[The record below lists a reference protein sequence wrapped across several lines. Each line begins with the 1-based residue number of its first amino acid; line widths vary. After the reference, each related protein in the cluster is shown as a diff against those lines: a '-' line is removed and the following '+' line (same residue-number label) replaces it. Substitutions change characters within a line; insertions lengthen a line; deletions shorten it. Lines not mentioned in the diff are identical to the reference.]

1 MDRLAEIF
9 GKENVLKDEP
19 MSRHTTFR
27 IGGAADFF
35 VKVQTISQLQEAMRY
50 LKKEQIPFYIVGN
63 GSNLLVRDEGVR
75 GVVLQLGE
83 RFSGYEFLH
92 ETPGSVA
99 QSGTAVDKN
108 QIVMVRA
115 KAGSL
120 LGRLGKEF
128 AEYSLSGFEFASGI
142 PGTLG
147 GAVYMNAGAYGGEIK
162 DILVRAT
169 LMDMDGSLFEFTNQQ
184 MQFGYRKS
192 IAAEKNYIVLEADLA
207 LHASSTEEVLA
218 KVEECNE
225 LAPLHNPANLIG
237 IRACQDL
244 MPNVPMVGVF
254 DTAFHQ
260 TMPKVAY
267 LYGLPYE
274 MYVKYG
280 LRRYGFHG
288 TSHKYVA
295 RQAAEM
301 MGEHMSDLRFI
312 TCHLGNGASIAAIK
326 YGKSIDTSMG
336 YTPLEGLVM
345 GTRSGEID
353 PAIIP
358 FLMEKENM
366 NAQQIDDYLNRRS
379 GILGISGLSSDFRD
393 LESAANRGDERSQ
406 LAIDIFAYKVKKYIG
421 GYVAAMGGVD
431 AIIFTAGLGEN
442 SPFMRDKICNGLEYL
457 GTRIDPELNKL
468 RGKQM
473 EISIKRARVKIF
485 VIPTNE
491 ELVIARDTLN
501 ICRRIIKL

>member
-1 MDRLAEIF
+1 MIIFVVNCGSSSIKYQLLNMNGEQVLAKGLIERIGMEGSVLKHTPTGKYTVDISAEIPDHSV
-9 GKENVLKDEP
+9 GIQMALDALTNEGYGVIDSMDE
-19 MSRHTTFR
+19 
-27 IGGAADFF
+27 IDA
-35 VKVQTISQLQEAMRY
+35 
-50 LKKEQIPFYIVGN
+50 VGH
-63 GSNLLVRDEGVR
+63 R
-75 GVVLQLGE
+75 VVHGGE
-83 RFSGYEFLH
+83 RF
-92 ETPGSVA
+92 TDSVLISDDVLNGIEA
-99 QSGTAVDKN
+99 C
-108 QIVMVRA
+108 
-115 KAGSL
+115 
-120 LGRLGKEF
+120 
-128 AEYSLSGFEFASGI
+128 AEI
-142 PGTLG
+142 
-147 GAVYMNAGAYGGEIK
+147 
-162 DILVRAT
+162 
-169 LMDMDGSLFEFTNQQ
+169 
-184 MQFGYRKS
+184 
-192 IAAEKNYIVLEADLA
+192 
-207 LHASSTEEVLA
+207 
-218 KVEECNE
+218 
-225 LAPLHNPANLIG
+225 APLHNPPNLYG
-237 IRACQDL
+237 IKACMRL
-244 MPNVPMVGVF
+244 MYNTPQVAVF

-295 RQAAEM
+295 QQAAEM